1 MNSPLAIVALLYVSG
16 VLLGGLLS
24 PGLPWLFAFSFGL
37 AGATFVWSA
46 ARVYCLSLLAVL
58 AGWTNLATRTEVI
71 SPRDLRTLVGTKVEF
86 VTLRGTLCDTPS
98 QRVYEHRD
106 KESWRTLGRID
117 ATALQRDARWQPA
130 FGRVAVATPGV
141 LGSNFFGGQTVEV
154 TGVIRLPKG
163 PAAEGL
169 FDYRTYL
176 RLQGIH
182 YQLLVESTNDWRT
195 VPTEGKSPRPPLA
208 DRFRSW
214 SQNTLAAG
222 LPNEDESLHL
232 LWAMALGWTTALTDE
247 VSEPFMRTGTM
258 HIFAISGL
266 HIALIAGI
274 LVSLLRVLQ
283 IPRGFCGWLVIPL
296 IWFYTDATG
305 WQSSAIRSTIMMS
318 VIIVGWAIHRPS
330 DLLNSLAAA
339 GFIILLWDPQQLF
352 QASFQLSFFV
362 VLSIALLMPP
372 IERLRQRLLQPDP
385 LLPPELRPR
394 WRRWL
399 EGPVHFLT
407 RSFATSLAAC
417 LGSLPLI
424 AYYFHLFTPV
434 SLAANLVIVPFSSLA
449 LMCNLGSLLCGGWCS
464 WLNELFN
471 HSGWFWMAAMVK
483 FSDWFAALPG
493 AYYYVTPPAPAVSII
508 YYTLLFGMVSGRLF
522 APRLRNWSVVAV
534 CLLAAIGS
542 FHWFKHRNDTRITV
556 LPLSG
561 GDSIFVDA
569 PGRSDDLL
577 LDCGN
582 ESAAEFLVKPFLHGQ
597 GVNQLRRL
605 LLTHGDL
612 RRRCHPDRQ
621 RVLRQ
626 RTSGKQRPVPFA
638 RLPTDSGELGFTLE
652 TPARDQSR
660 RSIRRVARAP
670 PRSAGP
676 FSGSRRQRHRASWG
690 IQRRPH
696 PVLLRFGP
704 AWPTHVARPRTRLA
718 RRRAGGG
725 HSGQQRTARRGA
737 ARRRSAASHDYQRQ
751 RSAVAGTRDEGT
763 PRPAGAP
770 RRPGVLHQRRRSRDD
785 HRPIQD
791 MGGADDEREAI
802 FLGGKVGPSTAQVR
816 SCYIVRVGGI
826 PVTSG
831 WVQEW

>member
-318 VIIVGWAIHRPS
+318 VIIEGWAIHRPS

-399 EGPVHFLT
+399 DGPIRFLT
-407 RSFATSLAAC
+407 RSFATSLAAW

-464 WLNELFN
+464 WLCELFN

-493 AYYYVTPPAPAVSII
+493 AYYYVAPPAPAVSII

-612 RRRCHPDRQ
+612 RHVGGATLIASEFCVSELLASSVPSRSPAYRQILENWDSPSKHRLAINRGDRFGAWLVLHPEARDHFPEADDNAI
-621 RVLRQ
+621 VLRGEFKGVRILFCSDFGRPGQ
-626 RTSGKQRPVPFA
+626 RTLLDREQDLRAAVLVAGIPANSEPLGEAQLDAVQPQVMIISASEVPSQERATKELRARLERRGVPVFYTSDDGAVTIIVRSRTWEVRTMSGKR
-638 RLPTDSGELGFTLE
+638 
-652 TPARDQSR
+652 
-660 RSIRRVARAP
+660 
-670 PRSAGP
+670 
-676 FSGSRRQRHRASWG
+676 FSS
-690 IQRRPH
+690 
-696 PVLLRFGP
+696 
-704 AWPTHVARPRTRLA
+704 
-718 RRRAGGG
+718 
-725 HSGQQRTARRGA
+725 
-737 ARRRSAASHDYQRQ
+737 
-751 RSAVAGTRDEGT
+751 
-763 PRPAGAP
+763 
-770 RRPGVLHQRRRSRDD
+770 
-785 HRPIQD
+785 
-791 MGGADDEREAI
+791 EA
-802 FLGGKVGPSTAQVR
+802 K
-816 SCYIVRVGGI
+816 
-826 PVTSG
+826 
-831 WVQEW
+831 

>member
-1 MNSPLAIVALLYVSG
+1 MNRPLVIVALLYVSG
-16 VLLGGLLS
+16 VLLGGFLS
-24 PGLPWLFAFSFGL
+24 LRLPWLFAFSLGL

-46 ARVYCLSLLAVL
+46 ARVYLLALLAVL
-58 AGWTNLATRTEVI
+58 TGWTNLATRTAVI
-71 SPRDLRTLVGTKVEF
+71 SPCDLRTLVGTNVEF
-86 VTLRGTLCDTPS
+86 VTLRGALCDTPS

-106 KESWRTLGRID
+106 KESWRTLARIEV
-117 ATALQRDARWQPA
+117 AALQRDAHWQPA
-130 FGRVAVATPGV
+130 FGQVAVATPGI
-141 LGSNFFGGQTVEV
+141 LGTNFFGAQTVEV

-176 RLQGIH
+176 SRQGTY
-182 YQLLVESTNDWRT
+182 YQLQVEGTNDWRT
-195 VPTEGKSPRPPLA
+195 APTGGRSPRPPLA
-208 DRFRSW
+208 DRFRHW
-214 SQNTLAAG
+214 SQMTLSAG

-283 IPRGFCGWLVIPL
+283 VPRSLCGWLVIPL
-296 IWFYTDATG
+296 IWFYTAATG

-318 VIIVGWAIHRPS
+318 VIIVGWAIKRPS

-399 EGPVHFLT
+399 DGPIRFLT
-407 RSFATSLAAC
+407 RSFATSLAAW

-424 AYYFHLFTPV
+424 ACYFHLFTPV

-449 LMCNLGSLLCGGWCS
+449 LMCNLGSLLCGGWCP

-493 AYYYVTPPAPAVSII
+493 AYYYVAAPAPAASIT
-508 YYTLLFGMVSGRLF
+508 YYTLLFGVVSGRLF
-522 APRLRNWSVVAV
+522 APRLRPWSAAAV
-534 CLLAAIGS
+534 CLVAAIGS
-542 FHWFKHRNDTRITV
+542 IQWFNHRNDTLITV

-569 PGRSDDLL
+569 PGRANDLL
-577 LDCGN
+577 VDCGN

-597 GVNQLRRL
+597 GVNHLRNL

-612 RRRCHPDRQ
+612 RHIGGANLIANEFAVSQFLASSVRFRSPAYRQILGDWDSPSKRLRPINRSDRFGAWTVLHPEAQDRFPEADDNAI
-621 RVLRQ
+621 VLRGEFKGVGVLLCSDLGRPGQ
-626 RTSGKQRPVPFA
+626 RTLHEREQD
-638 RLPTDSGELGFTLE
+638 L
-652 TPARDQSR
+652 
-660 RSIRRVARAP
+660 
-670 PRSAGP
+670 
-676 FSGSRRQRHRASWG
+676 
-690 IQRRPH
+690 
-696 PVLLRFGP
+696 
-704 AWPTHVARPRTRLA
+704 
-718 RRRAGGG
+718 RAGVV
-725 HSGQQRTARRGA
+725 
-737 ARRRSAASHDYQRQ
+737 
-751 RSAVAGTRDEGT
+751 VA
-763 PRPAGAP
+763 
-770 RRPGVLHQRRRSRDD
+770 
-785 HRPIQD
+785 
-791 MGGADDEREAI
+791 
-802 FLGGKVGPSTAQVR
+802 
-816 SCYIVRVGGI
+816 GI
-826 PVTSG
+826 PVNSEPVGDALLDAVQPRVMIISASDVPAQERATKELRARLERRGVPVFYTSDDG
-831 WVQEW
+831 AVTITLRPKTWEVRTMSGKRFVWEAK